1 MHLTINSAM
10 VYWPLKE
17 LQSVTLPSAAI
28 RKKSLKPKL
37 FPKSAKV
44 NKMSL
49 EDTVYQVEFV
59 NSEEQTDVAL
69 SWLASDAADFLEH
82 FGEEYLLGRV
92 FHEIIG
98 EGDGQTKLHRL
109 LSAVGYADNPQGFFL
124 EMTEKLNKAN
134 SANGNPIEIGGIYL
148 PNLFVLSILEKMIP
162 GNRFISIRDVS
173 QFEKLANI
181 AVGESERDALQEV
194 IETYP
199 VRLSMHTLRQ
209 MRVSKNVAYQYA
221 PFVEELDPVGQ
232 VNTWVGQFHQGLLEQ
247 MYRNRVIFLLN
258 MSCPVYCRFCFR
270 KHKDSRNQANPTE
283 EDLRQAVDYVGHS
296 PNIKE
301 IVITGGD
308 PFLNKKNMITAID
321 GLKEIPHVQTLR
333 LATRSISYYPH
344 LFYKDNSFWLN
355 FIKMKNLELQQL
367 GKRLEVATHFIHP
380 DEVSLDSLDI
390 ISTLVKNGISVYV
403 QTPFLNNCNDEGP
416 ELTRLFSLLR
426 GAGAE
431 LHYIYIPCSPIQGNS
446 VYWSP
451 ISKGLAAA
459 LYLRAHLSDR
469 IMPRICTAT
478 PIGKI
483 DWHSS
488 GWAVEKDKQDD
499 HFFWV
504 RTPYT
509 PDYFKDFAQKVEALD
524 VVRVN
529 PEGTLDARF
538 MAQIGDDSIFIGSRK
553 AVPTKADETDQ
564 QALERMQAR
573 TIKDQRIG
581 CSIVSTASAT
591 LFRAHETRVEIDAT
605 ANDKDLD
612 YIRQDN
618 RITDV
623 LISSERDAID
633 NLYRIGKLINHLRE
647 IHHVN
652 AVRLRSLKF
661 NYEPAVYTRA
671 VIDRLGELNRLA
683 VVNPLRLEIAT
694 QFLHSSEI
702 EQIHDDLIKALR
714 NKGITVYNNTPLLAN
729 INDNAEE
736 IHRLAH
742 SCRKIGLEFHHLY
755 VAGLPLQKDWSQ
767 KHPVDI
773 STVIDIATRVR
784 KDGSGR
790 EIPRYIILTELG
802 EVDFGLTSRLS
813 EENGGMA
820 LKLLPYTLDY
830 FKGMDPTYDWPSH
843 VRIDTD
849 GKPIIPVAGLVN
861 ASGFLMT

>member
-1 MHLTINSAM
+1 MN
-10 VYWPLKE
+10 
-17 LQSVTLPSAAI
+17 
-28 RKKSLKPKL
+28 
-37 FPKSAKV
+37 
-44 NKMSL
+44 L
-49 EDTVYQVEFV
+49 EDTVYTVEFV
-59 NSEEQTDVAL
+59 NSREQTDVAL
-69 SWLASDAADFLEH
+69 SSLYHDAADFLEH
-82 FGEEYLLGRV
+82 FGEEYLLGKV
-92 FHEIIG
+92 FHDIIG
-98 EGDGQTKLHRL
+98 EGDGKTKFHRL
-109 LSAVGYADNPQGFFL
+109 LSAAGYANNPPGFFL
-124 EMTEKLNKAN
+124 EMTEKLGNAN
-134 SANGNPIEIGGIYL
+134 SANGVPIEVNGILL
-148 PNLFVLSILEKMIP
+148 PNLFVLSILEKIIP

-173 QFEKLANI
+173 QYEKLANI
-181 AVGESERDALQEV
+181 EVSESERDALQEV

-199 VRLSMHTLRQ
+199 VRLSLHTLRQ

-232 VNTWVGQFHQGLLEQ
+232 VNTWIGQFHQGLLER

-270 KHKDSRNQANPTE
+270 KHKDSRNQTNPTE
-283 EDLRQAVDYVGHS
+283 ADVRESVDYVRQS

-308 PFLNKKNMITAID
+308 PFLNKKNMMAAID
-321 GLKEIPHVQTLR
+321 GLKEVPHVQTLR

-344 LFYKDNSFWLN
+344 LFYKDNCFWLN
-355 FIKMKNLELQQL
+355 TLKMKNLELQQR

-380 DEVSLDSLDI
+380 DEISLDSLDI
-390 ISTLVKNGISVYV
+390 ISTLVKNGISVYI
-403 QTPFLNNCNDEGP
+403 QTPFLSNCNDEGP

-459 LYLRAHLSDR
+459 QYLRAHLSDR

-499 HFFWV
+499 HFFWI

-509 PDYFKDFAQKVEALD
+509 PEYFKDFAQKVEEQD

-529 PEGTLDARF
+529 SEGTLDARF

-553 AVPTKADETDQ
+553 AAPTKADKTDQ
-564 QALERMQAR
+564 DALETMQAL
-573 TIKDQRIG
+573 TKNDQRIG
-581 CSIVSTASAT
+581 CSIVSTGSASV
-591 LFRAHETRVEIDAT
+591 FRAHETRVEIDAT
-605 ANDKDLD
+605 ASDKDLD
-612 YIRQDN
+612 YIRHDN

-623 LISSERDAID
+623 VISSEQDAIE
-633 NLYRIGKLINHLRE
+633 NLYGIGKLIGDLRQ

-671 VIDRLGELNRLA
+671 VIERLGELNRLA
-683 VVNPLRLEIAT
+683 VVNPLRLEIET
-694 QFLHSSEI
+694 QFLHSSEF
-702 EQIHDDLIKALR
+702 EQIHDDRVKALG

-742 SCRKIGLEFHHLY
+742 TCRKIGLEFHHLY
-755 VAGLPLQKDWSQ
+755 VAGLPLQKNWSQ
-767 KHPVDI
+767 KYPVDI

-784 KDGSGR
+784 RDGSGR

-830 FKGMDPTYDWPSH
+830 FRGMDPTYGWAPH

-849 GKPIIPVAGLVN
+849 GKPIISVAGLVN
-861 ASGFLMT
+861 PTGFFMT

>member
-1 MHLTINSAM
+1 MNIEEA
-10 VYWPLKE
+10 VYK
-17 LQSVTLPSAAI
+17 
-28 RKKSLKPKL
+28 
-37 FPKSAKV
+37 
-44 NKMSL
+44 
-49 EDTVYQVEFV
+49 VEFV
-59 NSEEQTDVAL
+59 NSREQADANL
-69 SWLASDAADFLEH
+69 STLASSAVDFLEH
-82 FGEEYLLGRV
+82 FGEEYLLGKV
-92 FHEIIG
+92 FYDIIG
-98 EGDGQTKLHRL
+98 QGDGQTKFERL
-109 LSAVGYADNPQGFFL
+109 LSAAGYANSPADFFL
-124 EMTEKLNKAN
+124 ELTEKLGIAN
-134 SANGNPIEIGGIYL
+134 SANAVSIEVGGIQL
-148 PNLFVLSILEKMIP
+148 PNLFVLSILEKIIP

-181 AVGESERDALQEV
+181 SVDESQRDALQEV

-209 MRVSKNVAYQYA
+209 MRISKNIAYQYA
-221 PFVEELDPVGQ
+221 PFIEELDPVGQ

-258 MSCPVYCRFCFR
+258 MTCPVYCRFCFR

-283 EDLRQAVDYVGHS
+283 ADVRESVDYVKRS

-308 PFLNKKNMITAID
+308 PFLNRKNMTAAID

-344 LFYKDNSFWLN
+344 LFYKDDAFWLN
-355 FIKMKNLELQQL
+355 TIKTKNLELQQQ
-367 GKRLEVATHFIHP
+367 GKRMEVATHFIHP
-380 DEVSLDSLDI
+380 DEISLDSLDI

-451 ISKGLAAA
+451 ISKGLAAS

-488 GWAVEKDKQDD
+488 GWAVERDKEDD
-499 HFFWV
+499 HFLWI

-509 PDYFKDFAQKVEALD
+509 PEYFKDFAQKVDKLD
-524 VVRVN
+524 VVRIN
-529 PEGTLDARF
+529 AEGTLDARF
-538 MAQIGDDSIFIGSRK
+538 MTQIGDDALFVGPRA
-553 AVPTKADETDQ
+553 AVPAKADETDL
-564 QALERMQAR
+564 QALQTMQALA
-573 TIKDQRIG
+573 IKDQRIG
-581 CSIVSTASAT
+581 CTIVPTASET
-591 LFRAHETRVEIDAT
+591 LFRAHETRVEIDVA
-605 ANDKDLD
+605 ANENDLD

-618 RITDV
+618 RITDIV
-623 LISSERDAID
+623 ITSEQDAIE
-633 NLYRIGKLINHLRE
+633 NLYRIGKLVSKLRD

-661 NYEPAVYTRA
+661 NYEPVVYTRA
-671 VIDRLGELNRLA
+671 VIERLGELNRLT
-683 VVNPLRLEIAT
+683 VVNPLRLEIET

-702 EQIHDDLIKALR
+702 EPVHEERVKALH
-714 NKGITVYNNTPLLAN
+714 NKGITVYNNTPLLAT

-736 IHRLAH
+736 IHRLAF
-742 SCRKIGLEFHHLY
+742 SCRQIGLEFHHLY
-755 VAGLPLQKDWSQ
+755 VAGLPLQKEWSQ

-802 EVDFGLTSRLS
+802 EVDFGLSSKLS
-813 EENGGMA
+813 EENGHMS
-820 LKLLPYTLDY
+820 LKLLPYGLDY
-830 FKGMDPTYDWPSH
+830 FKGMDPDYAWPPQ

-849 GKPIIPVAGLVN
+849 GKPILPIDGLKDT
-861 ASGFLMT
+861 AGFLMA

>member
-1 MHLTINSAM
+1 MNLEEA
-10 VYWPLKE
+10 VYE
-17 LQSVTLPSAAI
+17 
-28 RKKSLKPKL
+28 
-37 FPKSAKV
+37 
-44 NKMSL
+44 
-49 EDTVYQVEFV
+49 VEFV
-59 NSEEQTDVAL
+59 NSREQADVDL
-69 SWLASDAADFLEH
+69 STLVSGATDFLEH
-82 FGEEYLLGRV
+82 YGGEYLLGKV
-92 FHEIIG
+92 FSDIIG
-98 EGDGQTKLHRL
+98 AGDGQARL
-109 LSAVGYADNPQGFFL
+109 QRLISAAGYANSLQGFFAEL
-124 EMTEKLNKAN
+124 TEKLAG
-134 SANGNPIEIGGIYL
+134 ANGAPIAVGGIDL
-148 PNLFVLSILEKMIP
+148 PNLFVLSILEKIIP
-162 GNRFISIRDVS
+162 GNRYISIRDVG
-173 QFEKLANI
+173 QYEKLAN
-181 AVGESERDALQEV
+181 VSVDESDRKALQEV

-199 VRLSMHTLRQ
+199 VRLSLHTLRQ
-209 MRVSKNVAYQYA
+209 MRISRNVAYQYA

-232 VNTWVGQFHQGLLEQ
+232 VNTWIGQFHQGLLER
-247 MYRNRVIFLLN
+247 MYENRVIFLLN

-270 KHKDSRNQANPTE
+270 KHKDSRNQTNPT
-283 EDLRQAVDYVGHS
+283 QADVRASVDYVRQSRG
-296 PNIKE
+296 IKE

-308 PFLNKKNMITAID
+308 PYLNKKNMLTAID

-344 LFYKDNSFWLN
+344 LFYKDDSFWLN
-355 FIKMKNLELQQL
+355 TLKMKNVELQRL

-459 LYLRAHLSDR
+459 QYLRAHLSDR

-499 HFFWV
+499 HFFWI

-509 PDYFKDFAQKVEALD
+509 PGYFKNFAEKVDEQD

-529 PEGTLDARF
+529 SEGTLDARF
-538 MAQIGDDSIFIGSRK
+538 MAQIGDDSLFIGSRN
-553 AVPTKADETDQ
+553 AAPVKADETDQ
-564 QALERMQAR
+564 DALKTMQAL
-573 TIKDQRIG
+573 TINDQRIG
-581 CSIVSTASAT
+581 CSIVSTASAN
-591 LFRAHETRVEIDAT
+591 LVRAHETRVEIDAT
-605 ANDKDLD
+605 ADDKDLN
-612 YIRQDN
+612 YIREDN

-623 LISSERDAID
+623 LISSRQDAVE
-633 NLYRIGKLINHLRE
+633 NLQQIEKLINHLRE
-647 IHHVN
+647 IPHVN

-661 NYEPAVYTRA
+661 NYEPALYTRE
-671 VIDRLGELNRLA
+671 VIDRLAELNRLTVA
-683 VVNPLRLEIAT
+683 NPLRLEIET

-702 EQIHDDLIKALR
+702 KPVHEELVTALH
-714 NKGITVYNNTPLLAN
+714 NKGITVYNNTPLLGN

-736 IHRLAH
+736 IHRLAFN
-742 SCRKIGLEFHHLY
+742 CRQIGLEFHHLY
-755 VAGLPLQKDWSQ
+755 VAGLPLGKEWNQ

-802 EVDFGLTSRLS
+802 EVDFGLTSKLS
-813 EENGGMA
+813 EENGKMA
-820 LKLLPYTLDY
+820 LKLLPYGLDY
-830 FKGMDPTYDWPSH
+830 FKAMDPDYDWPPQ

-849 GKPIIPVAGLVN
+849 GKPILPIDGLMDT
-861 ASGFLMT
+861 AGFLMI

>member
-1 MHLTINSAM
+1 MNLEEA
-10 VYWPLKE
+10 VYE
-17 LQSVTLPSAAI
+17 
-28 RKKSLKPKL
+28 
-37 FPKSAKV
+37 
-44 NKMSL
+44 
-49 EDTVYQVEFV
+49 VEFV
-59 NSEEQTDVAL
+59 NSREQADVDLSAL
-69 SWLASDAADFLEH
+69 VSGATDFLEH
-82 FGEEYLLGRV
+82 FGGEYLLGKV
-92 FHEIIG
+92 FSDIIG
-98 EGDGQTKLHRL
+98 AGDGQTKLQRL
-109 LSAVGYADNPQGFFL
+109 LSAAGYANSPQSFFAEL
-124 EMTEKLNKAN
+124 TEKLA
-134 SANGNPIEIGGIYL
+134 SANGALIAVGGIDL
-148 PNLFVLSILEKMIP
+148 PNLFVLAILEKIIP
-162 GNRFISIRDVS
+162 GNRYLSIRDVG
-173 QFEKLANI
+173 QYEKLAN
-181 AVGESERDALQEV
+181 VSVDESDRKALQEV

-199 VRLSMHTLRQ
+199 VRLSLHTLRQ
-209 MRVSKNVAYQYA
+209 MRISKNVAYQYA

-232 VNTWVGQFHQGLLEQ
+232 VNTWIGQFHQGLLER
-247 MYRNRVIFLLN
+247 MYENRVIFLLN

-270 KHKDSRNQANPTE
+270 KHKDSRNQANPT
-283 EDLRQAVDYVGHS
+283 QADVRASVDYVKQS
-296 PNIKE
+296 PGIKE

-308 PFLNKKNMITAID
+308 PYMNKKNMLTAID

-344 LFYKDNSFWLN
+344 LFYKDDSFWLN
-355 FIKMKNLELQQL
+355 TLKMKNAELQQL

-459 LYLRAHLSDR
+459 QYLRAHLSDR

-499 HFFWV
+499 HFFWI

-509 PDYFKDFAQKVEALD
+509 PEYFKNFAEKVDEQD

-529 PEGTLDARF
+529 SEGTLDARF
-538 MAQIGDDSIFIGSRK
+538 MAQIGDDSLFIGSRK
-553 AVPTKADETDQ
+553 AAPVKSDETDQ
-564 QALERMQAR
+564 DALKAMQAL
-573 TIKDQRIG
+573 TINDQRVG
-581 CSIVSTASAT
+581 CSIVSTASAN
-591 LFRAHETRVEIDAT
+591 LVRAHETRVEMDAT
-605 ANDKDLD
+605 ADDKDLN
-612 YIRQDN
+612 YIREDN

-623 LISSERDAID
+623 LISSRQDAVE
-633 NLYRIGKLINHLRE
+633 NLHQIEKLINHLWE
-647 IHHVN
+647 IPHVN

-661 NYEPAVYTRA
+661 NYEPAVYTRE
-671 VIDRLGELNRLA
+671 VIDRLAELNRLTVA
-683 VVNPLRLEIAT
+683 NPLRLEIET
-694 QFLHSSEI
+694 QFLHSCEI
-702 EQIHDDLIKALR
+702 KPVHEELVKDLH
-714 NKGITVYNNTPLLAN
+714 NKGITVYNNTPLLGN

-736 IHRLAH
+736 IHRLAFN
-742 SCRKIGLEFHHLY
+742 CRQIGLEFHQLY
-755 VAGLPLQKDWSQ
+755 VAGLPLQKEWNQ

-790 EIPRYIILTELG
+790 EIPRYILLTELG
-802 EVDFGLTSRLS
+802 EVDFGLTSKLS
-813 EENGGMA
+813 EENGKMA
-820 LKLLPYTLDY
+820 LKLLPYGLDY
-830 FKGMDPTYDWPSH
+830 FKAMDPAYDWPPQ

-849 GKPIIPVAGLVN
+849 GKPILPIDGLVDT
-861 ASGFLMT
+861 AGFLMT

>member
-1 MHLTINSAM
+1 MN
-10 VYWPLKE
+10 
-17 LQSVTLPSAAI
+17 
-28 RKKSLKPKL
+28 
-37 FPKSAKV
+37 
-44 NKMSL
+44 L

-59 NSEEQTDVAL
+59 NSREQTDVAL
-69 SWLASDAADFLEH
+69 STLVSDAADFLEH
-82 FGEEYLLGRV
+82 FGEQYLLGKV
-92 FHEIIG
+92 FHDTIG
-98 EGDGQTKLHRL
+98 AGDGPSKFHRL
-109 LSAVGYADNPQGFFL
+109 LSAAGYAHNPQGFFL
-124 EMTEKLNKAN
+124 ELTEKLSNAN
-134 SANGNPIEIGGIYL
+134 SANGVPIEVSGIDL
-148 PNLFVLSILEKMIP
+148 PNLFVLSILEKIVP

-209 MRVSKNVAYQYA
+209 MRISKNVAYQYA
-221 PFVEELDPVGQ
+221 PFIEELDPVGQ

-283 EDLRQAVDYVGHS
+283 ADVRQAVDYIRHS

-308 PFLNKKNMITAID
+308 PFLNKKNMLTAID

-344 LFYKDNSFWLN
+344 LFYKDNSLWLN
-355 FIKMKNLELQQL
+355 TLKMKNLELQQQ
-367 GKRLEVATHFIHP
+367 GKRMEVATHFIHP
-380 DEVSLDSLDI
+380 DEISLDSLDI

-403 QTPFLNNCNDEGP
+403 QTPFLNNCNDEGS
-416 ELTRLFSLLR
+416 ELTKLFSLLR

-431 LHYIYIPCSPIQGNS
+431 LHYLYIPCSPIQGNS
-446 VYWSP
+446 VYWTP

-459 LYLRAHLSDR
+459 RYLRAHLSDR

-483 DWHSS
+483 DWYSS

-509 PDYFKDFAQKVEALD
+509 PDYFKDFAQKVEELD

-553 AVPTKADETDQ
+553 AVPTRANETDPH
-564 QALERMQAR
+564 ALETMQAR
-573 TIKDQRIG
+573 TLKDQSIG
-581 CSIVSTASAT
+581 CSIVATASAT

-605 ANDKDLD
+605 ANAKDLD
-612 YIRQDN
+612 YIRQDS
-618 RITDV
+618 RITDIV
-623 LISSERDAID
+623 ISSAQDAIE
-633 NLYRIGKLINHLRE
+633 NLYGIGKLINHLRK

-671 VIDRLGELNRLA
+671 AIDRLGELNRLA
-683 VVNPLRLEIAT
+683 VVNPLRLEIET

-702 EQIHDDLIKALR
+702 EQIHADLIKALH

-729 INDNAEE
+729 INDHAEE
-736 IHRLAH
+736 IHRLAY

-773 STVIDIATRVR
+773 STVIEIASRVR

-802 EVDFGLTSRLS
+802 EVDFGLTSKLS
-813 EENGGMA
+813 EENGRMS

-830 FKGMDPTYDWPSH
+830 FKGMDPAYDWPPH
-843 VRIDTD
+843 VSIDTD
-849 GKPIIPVAGLVN
+849 GKPIIAVDGLVD
-861 ASGFLMT
+861 ATGFFMA

>member
-1 MHLTINSAM
+1 MD
-10 VYWPLKE
+10 
-17 LQSVTLPSAAI
+17 
-28 RKKSLKPKL
+28 
-37 FPKSAKV
+37 KV
-44 NKMSL
+44 NKMDL
-49 EDTVYQVEFV
+49 EDTVYQVEFA
-59 NSEEQTDVAL
+59 NSQEQTDVAL
-69 SWLASDAADFLEH
+69 SSLAYDAADFLEH
-82 FGEEYLLGRV
+82 FGEEYLLGKV
-92 FHEIIG
+92 FHDIIG
-98 EGDGQTKLHRL
+98 AGDGQTKFHRL
-109 LSAVGYADNPQGFFL
+109 LTAAGYANNPQGFFL
-124 EMTEKLNKAN
+124 ELTEKLGNAN
-134 SANGNPIEIGGIYL
+134 SANAVPIEVGGIHL
-148 PNLFVLSILEKMIP
+148 PNLFLLSILEKIIP
-162 GNRFISIRDVS
+162 GNRFLSIREVS
-173 QFEKLANI
+173 QYEKLANI
-181 AVGESERDALQEV
+181 TLGESERDALQEV

-199 VRLSMHTLRQ
+199 VRLSLHTLRQ
-209 MRVSKNVAYQYA
+209 MRISKNVAYQYA

-283 EDLRQAVDYVGHS
+283 ADVRESVDYVGQS

-308 PFLNKKNMITAID
+308 PFLNKKNMMAAID

-355 FIKMKNLELQQL
+355 TLKIKNLELQQL
-367 GKRLEVATHFIHP
+367 GKRLEIATHFIHP

-390 ISTLVKNGISVYV
+390 ISTLVKNGISVYI

-416 ELTRLFSLLR
+416 ELTKLFSLLR

-446 VYWSP
+446 VYWTP
-451 ISKGLAAA
+451 ISKGLAASH
-459 LYLRAHLSDR
+459 YLRAHLSDR
-469 IMPRICTAT
+469 IMPRITTAT

-483 DWHSS
+483 DWHTS

-499 HFFWV
+499 HFLWI

-509 PDYFKDFAQKVEALD
+509 PDYFKDFTQKVEELN

-538 MAQIGDDSIFIGSRK
+538 MAQIGDDSLLIGSRK
-553 AVPTKADETDQ
+553 AVSIKADKTDQ
-564 QALERMQAR
+564 DALETMQAL
-573 TIKDQRIG
+573 TLKDQRIG
-581 CSIVSTASAT
+581 CTIVPTASAT
-591 LFRAHETRVEIDAT
+591 LCRAHETRVEIDAT
-605 ANDKDLD
+605 ADDKDLA

-623 LISSERDAID
+623 LISSKQDAIES
-633 NLYRIGKLINHLRE
+633 LYQIGKLVNHLRE

-671 VIDRLGELNRLA
+671 VIDRLGELNRLT
-683 VVNPLRLEIAT
+683 VVNPLRLEIET

-702 EQIHDDLIKALR
+702 KQVHGDLTKALH
-714 NKGITVYNNTPLLAN
+714 NKGITVYTNTPLLAN

-736 IHRLAH
+736 IHRLAF
-742 SCRKIGLEFHHLY
+742 SCRQIGLEFHHLY

-767 KHPVDI
+767 KHPVEI
-773 STVIDIATRVR
+773 GTVIDIATRVR

-820 LKLLPYTLDY
+820 LKLLPYTLEY
-830 FKGMDPTYDWPSH
+830 YKGMDPTYGWPPH

-849 GKPIIPVAGLVN
+849 GKPIISVGGLEN
-861 ASGFLMT
+861 ASGFFMV

>member
-1 MHLTINSAM
+1 MN
-10 VYWPLKE
+10 
-17 LQSVTLPSAAI
+17 
-28 RKKSLKPKL
+28 
-37 FPKSAKV
+37 
-44 NKMSL
+44 L

-59 NSEEQTDVAL
+59 NSREQTDVAL
-69 SWLASDAADFLEH
+69 STLVSDAADFLEH
-82 FGEEYLLGRV
+82 FGEQYLLGKV
-92 FHEIIG
+92 FHDTIG
-98 EGDGQTKLHRL
+98 AGDGPSKFHRL
-109 LSAVGYADNPQGFFL
+109 LSAAGYAHNPQGFFL
-124 EMTEKLNKAN
+124 ELTEKLSNAN
-134 SANGNPIEIGGIYL
+134 SANGVPIEVSGIDL
-148 PNLFVLSILEKMIP
+148 PNLFVLSILEKIVP

-209 MRVSKNVAYQYA
+209 MRISKNVAYQYA
-221 PFVEELDPVGQ
+221 PFIEELDPVGQ

-283 EDLRQAVDYVGHS
+283 ADVRQAVDYIRHS

-308 PFLNKKNMITAID
+308 PFLNKKNMLTAID

-344 LFYKDNSFWLN
+344 LFYKDNSLWLN
-355 FIKMKNLELQQL
+355 TLKMKNLELQQQ
-367 GKRLEVATHFIHP
+367 GKRMEVATHFIHP
-380 DEVSLDSLDI
+380 DEISLDSLDI

-416 ELTRLFSLLR
+416 ELTKLFSLLR

-431 LHYIYIPCSPIQGNS
+431 LHYLYIPCSPIQGNS
-446 VYWSP
+446 VYWTP

-459 LYLRAHLSDR
+459 RYLRAHLSDR

-483 DWHSS
+483 DWYSS

-509 PDYFKDFAQKVEALD
+509 PDYFKDFAQKVEELD

-553 AVPTKADETDQ
+553 AVPTRANETDPH
-564 QALERMQAR
+564 ALETMQAR
-573 TIKDQRIG
+573 TLKDQSIG
-581 CSIVSTASAT
+581 CSIVATASAT

-605 ANDKDLD
+605 ANAKDLD
-612 YIRQDN
+612 YIRQDS
-618 RITDV
+618 RITDIV
-623 LISSERDAID
+623 ISSAQDAIE
-633 NLYRIGKLINHLRE
+633 NLYGIGKLINHLRK

-671 VIDRLGELNRLA
+671 AIDRLGELNRLA
-683 VVNPLRLEIAT
+683 VVNPLRLEIET

-702 EQIHDDLIKALR
+702 EQIHADLIKALH

-729 INDNAEE
+729 INDHAEE
-736 IHRLAH
+736 IHRLAY

-773 STVIDIATRVR
+773 STVIEIASRVR

-802 EVDFGLTSRLS
+802 EVDFGLTSKLS
-813 EENGGMA
+813 EENGRMS

-830 FKGMDPTYDWPSH
+830 FKGMDPAYDWPPH
-843 VRIDTD
+843 VRVDTD
-849 GKPIIPVAGLVN
+849 GNPIIPLTGLIN
-861 ASGFLMT
+861 TTGFFMA

>member
-1 MHLTINSAM
+1 MH
-10 VYWPLKE
+10 
-17 LQSVTLPSAAI
+17 SAAVYQAC
-28 RKKSLKPKL
+28 LKDKL
-37 FPKSAKV
+37 FSNSVKV
-44 NKMSL
+44 NKMNY
-49 EDTVYQVEFV
+49 EDAVYQVDFV
-59 NSEEQTDVAL
+59 NSHEQMDVAH
-69 SWLASDAADFLEH
+69 SALAFDVADFLEH
-82 FGEEYLLGRV
+82 FGEAYLLGKV
-92 FHEIIG
+92 FHDIIG
-98 EGDGQTKLHRL
+98 EGDGQTRFHRL
-109 LSAVGYADNPQGFFL
+109 LSAAGYANNPQGFFSEL
-124 EMTEKLNKAN
+124 TEKLGIAN
-134 SANGNPIEIGGIYL
+134 SANGVPIEINGIHL
-148 PNLFVLSILEKMIP
+148 PNLFVLSILEKIIP

-181 AVGESERDALQEV
+181 AVDESERDALQEV

-209 MRVSKNVAYQYA
+209 MRISKNVAYQYA
-221 PFVEELDPVGQ
+221 PFIEELDPVGQ

-283 EDLRQAVDYVGHS
+283 ADVRESVDYVRRS

-308 PFLNKKNMITAID
+308 PFLNKKNMLAAID

-333 LATRSISYYPH
+333 LATRAVSYYPH

-355 FIKMKNLELQQL
+355 TIKVKSLELQQL
-367 GKRLEVATHFIHP
+367 GKRIEIATHFIHP
-380 DEVSLDSLDI
+380 DEISLDSLDI

-403 QTPFLNNCNDEGP
+403 QTPFLKNCNDEGP

-446 VYWSP
+446 VYWTP
-451 ISKGLAAA
+451 ISKGLATS

-469 IMPRICTAT
+469 IMPRITTAT
-478 PIGKI
+478 PIGKM

-499 HFFWV
+499 HFFWI

-509 PDYFKDFAQKVEALD
+509 PGYFKDFAQKVDELD
-524 VVRVN
+524 IVRVN

-538 MAQIGDDSIFIGSRK
+538 MAQIGDDSLFSGSRK
-553 AVPTKADETDQ
+553 AAPVKADETDKGALETM
-564 QALERMQAR
+564 QAL

-581 CSIVSTASAT
+581 CSIVPAASTT

-605 ANDKDLD
+605 ANEKDLD
-612 YIRQDN
+612 YIRQDD

-623 LISSERDAID
+623 VIASEQDAIE
-633 NLYRIGKLINHLRE
+633 NLYRIGKLVSQLRK

-661 NYEPAVYTRA
+661 NYEPGVYTRA
-671 VIDRLGELNRLA
+671 VVDRLGELNRLA
-683 VVNPLRLEIAT
+683 VVNPLRLEIET

-702 EQIHDDLIKALR
+702 EQIHDDLTKALH
-714 NKGITVYNNTPLLAN
+714 NKGITVYNNTPLLAT

-736 IHRLAH
+736 IHRLAY

-755 VAGLPLQKDWSQ
+755 VAGLPLQKDWSR

-784 KDGSGR
+784 RDGSGR
-790 EIPRYIILTELG
+790 EIPRYVILTELG
-802 EVDFGLTSRLS
+802 EVDFGLTSKLS
-813 EENGGMA
+813 EEKGRMSI
-820 LKLLPYTLDY
+820 KLLPYTLDY
-830 FKGMDPTYDWPSH
+830 FKGMDPAYEWPPH
-843 VRIDTD
+843 VRVDTD
-849 GKPIIPVAGLVN
+849 GKPIIAVEGLVN
-861 ASGFLMT
+861 STRFFMA

>member
-1 MHLTINSAM
+1 MN
-10 VYWPLKE
+10 
-17 LQSVTLPSAAI
+17 
-28 RKKSLKPKL
+28 
-37 FPKSAKV
+37 
-44 NKMSL
+44 L
-49 EDTVYQVEFV
+49 EDTVYEVEFV
-59 NSEEQTDVAL
+59 NSREQTDVAL
-69 SWLASDAADFLEH
+69 SSLSYDAVDFLEH
-82 FGEEYLLGRV
+82 FGEEYLLGKV
-92 FHEIIG
+92 FHDIIG
-98 EGDGQTKLHRL
+98 EGDGQTKFHRL
-109 LSAVGYADNPQGFFL
+109 LSAVGYENNPSGFFL
-124 EMTEKLNKAN
+124 EMTEKL
-134 SANGNPIEIGGIYL
+134 GNASSEKGVPIEVNGIDL
-148 PNLFVLSILEKMIP
+148 PNLFVLSILEKIIP

-173 QFEKLANI
+173 QYEKLANI

-199 VRLSMHTLRQ
+199 VRLSLHTLRQ

-232 VNTWVGQFHQGLLEQ
+232 VNTWIGQFHQGLLER
-247 MYRNRVIFLLN
+247 MYCNRVIFLLN

-270 KHKDSRNQANPTE
+270 KHKDSRNQINPTE
-283 EDLRQAVDYVGHS
+283 ADVRESVDYVRQS

-308 PFLNKKNMITAID
+308 PFLNKKNMMAAID
-321 GLKEIPHVQTLR
+321 GLKEIPHLQTLR

-344 LFYKDNSFWLN
+344 LFYKDDSFWLN
-355 FIKMKNLELQQL
+355 FVKMKNLELQQL

-380 DEVSLDSLDI
+380 DEISLDSLDI

-403 QTPFLNNCNDEGP
+403 QTPFLSNCNDEGP

-459 LYLRAHLSDR
+459 QYLRAHLSDR

-488 GWAVEKDKQDD
+488 GWAIEKDKQDD
-499 HFFWV
+499 HFFWI

-509 PDYFKDFAQKVEALD
+509 PEYFKDFAQKVEEQD

-529 PEGTLDARF
+529 SEGTLDARF

-553 AVPTKADETDQ
+553 AAPTKADETDQ
-564 QALERMQAR
+564 DALETMQAL

-581 CSIVSTASAT
+581 CSIVSTASVNV
-591 LFRAHETRVEIDAT
+591 FRAHETRVEIDAT

-623 LISSERDAID
+623 VISSEQDAIE
-633 NLYRIGKLINHLRE
+633 NLYGIGKLIGDLRE
-647 IHHVN
+647 FHHVN

-671 VIDRLGELNRLA
+671 VIGRLGELNRLA
-683 VVNPLRLEIAT
+683 VVNPLRLEIET

-702 EQIHDDLIKALR
+702 EQIHEDRIKALH

-729 INDNAEE
+729 INDNDEE

-742 SCRKIGLEFHHLY
+742 TCRKIGLEFHHLY

-767 KHPVDI
+767 KHPIDI
-773 STVIDIATRVR
+773 STVVDIATRVR

-813 EENGGMA
+813 EENGGMV
-820 LKLLPYTLDY
+820 LKLTPYTLDY
-830 FKGMDPTYDWPSH
+830 FKGMDPAYDWPPH

-849 GKPIIPVAGLVN
+849 GKPIIAVAGLVN
-861 ASGFLMT
+861 PTGFFMT

>member
-1 MHLTINSAM
+1 MNLEEA
-10 VYWPLKE
+10 VYE
-17 LQSVTLPSAAI
+17 
-28 RKKSLKPKL
+28 
-37 FPKSAKV
+37 
-44 NKMSL
+44 
-49 EDTVYQVEFV
+49 VEFV
-59 NSEEQTDVAL
+59 NSREQADVDL
-69 SWLASDAADFLEH
+69 STLVSGATDFLEH
-82 FGEEYLLGRV
+82 FGGEYLLGKV
-92 FHEIIG
+92 FSDIIG
-98 EGDGQTKLHRL
+98 AGDGQARL
-109 LSAVGYADNPQGFFL
+109 QRLISAAGYANSPQGFFAEL
-124 EMTEKLNKAN
+124 TEKLAG
-134 SANGNPIEIGGIYL
+134 ANGAPIAVGGIDL
-148 PNLFVLSILEKMIP
+148 PNLFVLSILEKIIP
-162 GNRFISIRDVS
+162 GNRYISIRDVG
-173 QFEKLANI
+173 QYEKLAN
-181 AVGESERDALQEV
+181 VSVDESDRKALQEV

-199 VRLSMHTLRQ
+199 VRLSLHTLRQ
-209 MRVSKNVAYQYA
+209 MRISRNVAYQYA

-232 VNTWVGQFHQGLLEQ
+232 VNTWIGQFHQGLLER
-247 MYRNRVIFLLN
+247 MYENRVIFLLN

-270 KHKDSRNQANPTE
+270 KHKDSRNQTNPT
-283 EDLRQAVDYVGHS
+283 QADVRASVDYVRQSRG
-296 PNIKE
+296 IKE

-308 PFLNKKNMITAID
+308 PYLNKKNMLTAID

-344 LFYKDNSFWLN
+344 LFYKDDSFWLN
-355 FIKMKNLELQQL
+355 TLKMKNVELQRL

-459 LYLRAHLSDR
+459 QYLRAHLSDR

-499 HFFWV
+499 HFFWI

-509 PDYFKDFAQKVEALD
+509 PGYFKNFAEKVDEQD

-529 PEGTLDARF
+529 SEGTLDARF
-538 MAQIGDDSIFIGSRK
+538 MAQIGDDSLFIGSRK
-553 AVPTKADETDQ
+553 AAPVKADETDQ
-564 QALERMQAR
+564 DALKTMQAL
-573 TIKDQRIG
+573 TINDQRIG
-581 CSIVSTASAT
+581 CSIVSTASAS
-591 LFRAHETRVEIDAT
+591 LVRAHETRVEIDAT
-605 ANDKDLD
+605 ADDKDLN
-612 YIRQDN
+612 YIREDN

-623 LISSERDAID
+623 LISSRQDAVE
-633 NLYRIGKLINHLRE
+633 NLQQIEKLINHLRE
-647 IHHVN
+647 IPHVN

-661 NYEPAVYTRA
+661 NYEPALYTREL
-671 VIDRLGELNRLA
+671 IDRLAELNRLTVA
-683 VVNPLRLEIAT
+683 NPLRLEIET

-702 EQIHDDLIKALR
+702 KPVHEELVTALH
-714 NKGITVYNNTPLLAN
+714 NKGITVYNNTPLLGN

-736 IHRLAH
+736 IHRLAFN
-742 SCRKIGLEFHHLY
+742 CRQIGLEFHHLY
-755 VAGLPLQKDWSQ
+755 VAGLPLQKEWNQ

-802 EVDFGLTSRLS
+802 EVDFGLTSKLS
-813 EENGGMA
+813 EENGKMA
-820 LKLLPYTLDY
+820 LKLLPYGLDY
-830 FKGMDPTYDWPSH
+830 FKAMDPAYDWPPQ
-843 VRIDTD
+843 VRTDTD
-849 GKPIIPVAGLVN
+849 GKPILPIDGLVDT
-861 ASGFLMT
+861 AGFLMT